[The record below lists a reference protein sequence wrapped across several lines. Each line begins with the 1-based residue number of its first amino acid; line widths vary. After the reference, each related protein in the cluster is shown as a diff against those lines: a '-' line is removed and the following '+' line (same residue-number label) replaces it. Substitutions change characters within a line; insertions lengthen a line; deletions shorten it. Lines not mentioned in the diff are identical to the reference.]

1 MKSLF
6 KDAEIP
12 RNHYFIFFAS
22 VCKFSWWLWRPR
34 DPTRCPEVR
43 RPVLQ
48 GWKVDLPVS
57 DRSGSARVGWKILSG
72 APGMERIKTTL
83 PWCLKFSFLSIISQ
97 DINSLI
103 TKKEKKIEHHDSK
116 LTMCC
121 FVTGP
126 NTFDSPSA
134 VAAAMTGSL
143 AGLMDVLSPDDKKKG
158 GYHEMLS
165 TCWYN
170 WNTHNQ

>member
-1 MKSLF
+1 MTVTTRGSHPVPWGQEAGSSGVKS
-6 KDAEIP
+6 
-12 RNHYFIFFAS
+12 
-22 VCKFSWWLWRPR
+22 WL
-34 DPTRCPEVR
+34 TGV
-43 RPVLQ
+43 RPV
-48 GWKVDLPVS
+48 WIC
-57 DRSGSARVGWKILSG
+57 SGRLKGSVWSTGNGADQNHVAMVLKIY
-72 APGMERIKTTL
+72 
-83 PWCLKFSFLSIISQ
+83 SFLSLISQ